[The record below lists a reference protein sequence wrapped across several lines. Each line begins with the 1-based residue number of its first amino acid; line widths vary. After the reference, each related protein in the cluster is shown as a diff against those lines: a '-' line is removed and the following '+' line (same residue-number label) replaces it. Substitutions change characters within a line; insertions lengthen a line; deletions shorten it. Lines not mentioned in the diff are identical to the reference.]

1 MRTPADVRLTQ
12 RGKQALRE
20 NRLDGAAVAA
30 EHRRILSLVEFQ
42 GCTAVVRGFL
52 GRHPDALIDKWFTEL
67 EQLRLIEGTTEPPE
81 VPLRFSGAGA
91 VPVPHLLPQDE
102 KLLADQAWAAS
113 NLLSVAGAYV
123 ARERVQ
129 NRAFARKAIGDT
141 EILIVEDD
149 PDQGAL
155 AARRLGA
162 AGYRVRQADSAQ
174 ALLQTLSGKA
184 PPDLLLLDVM
194 LPDGDGF
201 DILGNL
207 RLHRRFCLLPV
218 VMLTIKSDP
227 ADIQAGIALGAD
239 AYVTKPYDA
248 QVLTRTIAQV
258 LRGAGG

>member
-1 MRTPADVRLTQ
+1 MRTPPDVRLTQ
-12 RGKQALRE
+12 RGQQALRE
-20 NRLDGAAVAA
+20 NHLDGAAVPA

-52 GRHPDALIDKWFTEL
+52 RRYPDALIDKWFTQLEEL
-67 EQLRLIEGTTEPPE
+67 KLIEGTAQPPE
-81 VPLRFSGAGA
+81 VPLRFSGAAA
-91 VPVPHLLPQDE
+91 VPVPHLLQQDE
-102 KLLADQAWAAS
+102 RLLADQAWAAS

-129 NRAFARKAIGDT
+129 YRAFARKAIGDT

-149 PDQGAL
+149 ADQRAL
-155 AARRLGA
+155 AVRRLSA
-162 AGYRVRQADSAQ
+162 AGYRVRQAESAQ
-174 ALLQTLSGKA
+174 ALLEALNGQV

-218 VMLTIKSDP
+218 VMLTVKSDP
-227 ADIQAGIALGAD
+227 ADIQAGVALGAD
-239 AYVTKPYDA
+239 AYITKPYDA
-248 QVLTRTIAQV
+248 QVLTRTIAQI
-258 LRGAGG
+258 LSGAG